1 MRFTPFPSLAA
12 AAETRR
18 REMPA
23 SIAIVILTGGIAA
36 AIMHGPGAV
45 GWAAITSLLLIFDA
59 ELYRRF
65 DAADVKLTP
74 RVTAAL
80 SLWSFASSAFYAT
93 LPIALWLNGQ
103 AAGAAAAMVLW
114 VAGVVRHFSPGASG
128 ALPIAIAGAAPPALS
143 IVLAPFMIAAMTAQ
157 PDWDLAVI
165 AAIGGCALMV
175 YVTQARV

>member
-23 SIAIVILTGGIAA
+23 SIAIIILTGGIAA
-36 AIMHGPGAV
+36 AIKHGPGAV
-45 GWAAITSLLLIFDA
+45 GWRAIPSLWLIFGA

-65 DAADVKLTP
+65 DAAEVKLTP

-93 LPIALWLNGQ
+93 LPIALWLDGQ

-114 VAGVVRHFSPGASG
+114 VVGVVRHFSPGASG
-128 ALPIAIAGAAPPALS
+128 APSIAVAGAAPPALS
-143 IVLAPFMIAAMTAQ
+143 LVLAPFLIAAMTTQ
-157 PDWDLAVI
+157 PDWDVAVI
-165 AAIGGCALMV
+165 AAIGGV
-175 YVTQARV
+175 

>member
-1 MRFTPFPSLAA
+1 M
-12 AAETRR
+12 
-18 REMPA
+18 
-23 SIAIVILTGGIAA
+23 
-36 AIMHGPGAV
+36 
-45 GWAAITSLLLIFDA
+45 
-59 ELYRRF
+59 
-65 DAADVKLTP
+65 KLTP

-80 SLWSFASSAFYAT
+80 AIWSFASSAFYAT

-114 VAGVVRHFSPGASG
+114 VVGVVRHFSPGASG

-143 IVLAPFMIAAMTAQ
+143 IVLAPFMLAAMTAQ

-175 YVTQARV
+175 YVTQARVSAAEAERRLRETSVEENMQHTMANLVFEQGGLAAMLVDREGRVVAMSKAMRDGPRG